1 MKKGSSDIALYLGN
15 SPVGSAYKG
24 DTLVYSDDSR
34 LPVGYTELEYI
45 ENQSNAYISTGMN
58 ANVSS
63 ALKVKT
69 MWGGSAAGVALCTT
83 RSGSNGP
90 RLSLGNSAIY
100 ISSTTSDSKTF
111 SFALSANTI
120 YEIEYNNGLITYKDV
135 STGTISNFT
144 FSGTGTGDVWVNFN
158 LFKQAY
164 GSAFPFVGRI
174 YEFEL
179 SNGREE
185 MHLVP
190 CINNSNVVG
199 MFDIIGRNFYQS
211 PNNTTFIAGTIVSE

>member
-1 MKKGSSDIALYLGN
+1 MKKGSSDIALYLGD

-24 DTLVYSDDSR
+24 DTLVYSADSR
-34 LPVGYTELEYI
+34 LPVGYIELEYI

-58 ANVSS
+58 ANITST
-63 ALKVKT
+63 LKVKT
-69 MWGGSAAGVALCTT
+69 MWGGSAAGVVLCTT

-111 SFALSANTI
+111 SYSLSANTI
-120 YEIEYNNGLITYKDV
+120 YEIEYNNGTITYKNLTTGVV
-135 STGTISNFT
+135 SSFT

-179 SNGREE
+179 SNGSEE

-190 CINNSNVVG
+190 CISNTNVVG
-199 MFDIIGRNFYQS
+199 MYDIIGRRFYQS
-211 PNNTTFIAGTIVSE
+211 SNNTSFIAGTIVSE